1 MAAIPEDIHHRW
13 KKERIQNIHDSEAI
27 AQRYGW
33 HVVEALI
40 ELEIRQRKQELQD
53 GTRQS
58 FFNSDQ
64 EERANRWLKKVL
76 SHSNPT
82 SPLVRLLKE
91 TP

>member
-1 MAAIPEDIHHRW
+1 
-13 KKERIQNIHDSEAI
+13 
-27 AQRYGW
+27 
-33 HVVEALI
+33 VVDALI